1 MAFGQRTTG
10 SSLFLLF
17 VFFSFFGG
25 GAPDDLA
32 SDRTAL
38 LAFRAAVV
46 GVARRWN
53 STKSSPC
60 SWSGVTC
67 ATGRVTKLRLPGS
80 YLVGRIPPGT
90 LGKLTALRV
99 LSLRYN
105 LLYGTIPQDFAALTS
120 LRHLCLQHNRLS
132 GEIPTVVFALRH
144 LVRLNLA
151 NNSLSGAIPPAF
163 NDLTGLSTLLLEGNR
178 LSGALPDLHLPGL
191 WHFNVSFN
199 QLNGSIPAGLRS
211 LPASSFIG
219 NTLCGG
225 PLPACPGEF
234 PPAPSPLNPR
244 GAGGGSK
251 KLSAGAIAGIA
262 IGSAAGLLVLLLLL
276 VLCCRKKERGE
287 AEPKAARKMEPESE
301 MALRS
306 NREVA
311 DNASGPRPTRPPP
324 PAEAMAGTSSG
335 SVRKLVFIGKLQ
347 RIYGLEDLLRASA
360 EVLGKGTTGTTY
372 KAMLEM
378 GMVVVVKRLRDV
390 NLPEKA
396 FHERMEAIGATDHPN
411 LVVLQ
416 AYYYS
421 KDEKL
426 LVYEFVPN
434 GSLSS
439 VLHGNTLLDWET
451 RLEIALGAAQGIE
464 YIHSKGAGVSHGNI
478 KSSNVILSRS
488 NKACVADFGLSS
500 LGSIPMPNQRAAG
513 YRAPEV
519 TDVRKVSQKADVYSF
534 GVLLMELLTG
544 KSPAQTLNDED
555 TIDLPR
561 WVQSVVREAWNS
573 EVFDL
578 ELSRH
583 QNVEEEMVQ
592 LLQLAIDCAV
602 QYPESR
608 PSMSEV
614 VAQIEQIRSSFSVR
628 QQQQGGTIS
637 SGVRFS

>member
-1 MAFGQRTTG
+1 MAFGHRTMT
-10 SSLFLLF
+10 SQLFLLF

-38 LAFRAAVV
+38 LAFGAAVA

-53 STKSSPC
+53 ASNPSPC

-67 ATGRVTKLRLPGS
+67 ATGRVTKLHLPGS
-80 YLVGRIPPGT
+80 CLVGRIPPGT
-90 LGKLTALRV
+90 LGNLTALRA

-105 LLYGTIPQDFAALTS
+105 LLYGTVPRDFAALTS
-120 LRHLCLQHNRLS
+120 LRHLYLQHNRLS
-132 GEIPTVVFALRH
+132 GEIPTVVFALRQ
-144 LVRLNLA
+144 LVHLNLA

-163 NDLTGLSTLLLEGNR
+163 NHLTGLSMLLLEGNR
-178 LSGALPDLHLPGL
+178 LSGALPDLRLPGL
-191 WHFNVSFN
+191 RYFNVSFN

-225 PLPACPGEF
+225 PLGACPGEF
-234 PPAPSPLNPR
+234 PPAPSPLSPS

-311 DNASGPRPTRPPP
+311 DGASGPSPTRPPP
-324 PAEAMAGTSSG
+324 PAAAMVGRSSG
-335 SVRKLVFIGKLQ
+335 SGPKLVFVGKVQ
-347 RIYGLEDLLRASA
+347 RMYDLEDLLRSSA
-360 EVLGKGTTGTTY
+360 EVLGRGTTGTTY

-378 GMVVVVKRLRDV
+378 GVVVVVKRLRDV
-390 NLPEKA
+390 NLPEKE
-396 FHERMEAIGATDHPN
+396 FRERMEAIGATDHPN

-416 AYYYS
+416 ACYYS

-439 VLHGNTLLDWET
+439 VLHGNKQTGRTLLDWET

-464 YIHSKGAGVSHGNI
+464 YIHSKGADVSHGNI

-488 NKACVADFGLSS
+488 NKACVTDFGLSS
-500 LGSIPMPNQRAAG
+500 LGSIPMPNQHAAG

-555 TIDLPR
+555 SINLPR

-583 QNVEEEMVQ
+583 HQNVEEEMVQ

-602 QYPESR
+602 QYPANR
-608 PSMSEV
+608 PTMPKV
-614 VAQIEQIRSSFSVR
+614 VAQIEEIHSSFSMR
-628 QQQQGGTIS
+628 HP
-637 SGVRFS
+637 